1 MFNYL
6 IVMGTPWKALADDS
20 RRQILLLLKN
30 KSLTTGEIAEHFEF
44 SLPAVSTHLRIL
56 READLII
63 EKKQGKNK
71 FYSINQRQTLEIVKF
86 FESIWGYKLDSLK
99 EFVENKGKS
108 KKK

>member
-6 IVMGTPWKALADDS
+6 IVMGTAWKALADDS

-30 KSLTTGEIAEHFEF
+30 KSMTPTDIAEHFEF
-44 SLPAVSTHLRIL
+44 SLPAVSTHLRVL
-56 READLII
+56 READLIS

-71 FYSINQRQTLEIVKF
+71 FYSVNQKETLEIVKF

-99 EFVENKGKS
+99 EFVENKEKR